1 MKAYPT
7 HFLGWF
13 WSVLALLAL
22 TGLALVPGMLA
33 LRFEWD
39 VPEGLMINGRLFW
52 AGAHGLLAFA
62 ALLLFG
68 GLLPL
73 HVRHGLRQR
82 NNRLTGISL
91 LATLPL
97 LVLTGWGIYYL
108 SNELLARWT
117 SAAHV
122 LVALPIAAILAWHAW
137 RARQIH
143 AEAIIRVPRAG

>member
-1 MKAYPT
+1 MKAYPRN
-7 HFLGWF
+7 FLGWF
-13 WSVLALLAL
+13 WSVLALLAI

-39 VPEGLMINGRLFW
+39 VPDAWMLSGRMFW
-52 AGAHGLLAFA
+52 AAGHGLAAFG

-82 NNRLTGISL
+82 KNRGSGIAM

-97 LVLTGWGIYYL
+97 LILTGWGIYYL
-108 SNELLARWT
+108 ADENLARAT
-117 SAAHV
+117 SALHV
-122 LVALPIAAILAWHAW
+122 LIALPVSAFVAYHAW
-137 RARQIH
+137 RARRIH
-143 AEAIIRVPRAG
+143 DASNSRHLR